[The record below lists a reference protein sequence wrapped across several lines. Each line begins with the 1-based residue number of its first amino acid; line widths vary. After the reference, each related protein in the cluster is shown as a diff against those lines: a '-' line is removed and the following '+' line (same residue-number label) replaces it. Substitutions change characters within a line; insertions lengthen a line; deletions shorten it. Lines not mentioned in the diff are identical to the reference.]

1 MGSNSRGKDG
11 EGTSGVKKD
20 EENYEYEQDMN
31 FLPPEALFGNTN
43 GFTDPL
49 IIQPQVRVRWSFVNL
64 LYWRNFFYGILLF
77 KETDRSCLMLQFYTV
92 YPLYD
97 GF

>member
-20 EENYEYEQDMN
+20 EYEQDIK
-31 FLPPEALFGNTN
+31 FLPPEALYGNTN

-49 IIQPQVRVRWSFVNL
+49 VQLTPPGPGPYEPPPPLLIQPQVRVR
-64 LYWRNFFYGILLF
+64 
-77 KETDRSCLMLQFYTV
+77 
-92 YPLYD
+92 
-97 GF
+97 